1 MPLTKNG
8 QNYETVDRMIDK
20 MTQAGWLDLLWLA
33 KDIAGL
39 VLKSKQ
45 AKQWIKERF
54 DLMLPEILKESWV
67 YKETIEEGMQ
77 QGIQQD
83 REQVILRLVELRFPS
98 LLALAKQVIERRL
111 PLQQLQALSDKLF
124 LVNTIEET
132 RVILQEFESDK

>member
-1 MPLTKNG
+1 LPLTKNG

>member
-1 MPLTKNG
+1 
-8 QNYETVDRMIDK
+8 MIDK